1 MITGEDYIAPPR
13 WLYGVAPRTK
23 GYTLKVAPAER
34 PVRRTAPLVDGRSFG
49 LLRLT
54 SFADLGLAP
63 PILKAVEDMGYT
75 EPTPIQ
81 AQAIPVVLSGRDLM
95 GGAQTGTGKT
105 AGFTLPLLQKMLPH
119 ANTSTSPAR
128 HPIRA
133 LILAPTRELA
143 AQVEESVRN
152 YSKYLALR
160 STQIYGGVNMD
171 PQIAELRRGVEIVV
185 ATPGRLLDHVQQKT
199 INLSRVEFFV
209 LDEADR
215 MLDMGFIPDIRRIIA
230 LIPKE
235 RQSLLFS
242 ATFPED
248 IKRLASELL
257 RDPVSIQVARRN
269 AVAESVTHVVHPVA
283 REHKRDLLV
292 HLVKSRGLHQVL
304 VFTATR
310 IGCNRLAWQLN
321 REGVHAA
328 AIHGDKTQSERTEA
342 LEQFK
347 TGKVGVLVATDVAAR
362 GLDIDSLPCVIN
374 FELPNTP
381 EDYVHRIG
389 RTGRAGKEGEAIS
402 LVAPEEHE
410 KLADIEKVIKTTIR
424 REPVSGFNPQGPGD
438 TAERGERGGDR
449 GARTASREAPRDRTE
464 RAERTE
470 SPDRPPRAERPE
482 RGERDRPRE
491 RDDRRRPARPEA
503 ARGEVSQAQL
513 PISSDP
519 IFTQPYEPADVAS
532 DVPAADVGRSTPGRR
547 NQPVAALLGGLFRR
561 NS

>member
-1 MITGEDYIAPPR
+1 M
-13 WLYGVAPRTK
+13 
-23 GYTLKVAPAER
+23 
-34 PVRRTAPLVDGRSFG
+34 
-49 LLRLT
+49 T

-63 PILKAVEDMGYT
+63 PILKAVEEMGYT

-81 AQAIPVVLSGRDLM
+81 AQAIPVVLAGRDVM

-133 LILAPTRELA
+133 LILTPTRELA
-143 AQVEESVRN
+143 AQVEESVKN
-152 YSKYLALR
+152 YSKHLALR

-171 PQIAELRRGVEIVV
+171 PQIQELRRGVEIVV
-185 ATPGRLLDHVQQKT
+185 ATPGRLLDHVQQRT
-199 INLSRVEFFV
+199 INLSQVEFFV

-215 MLDMGFIPDIRRIIA
+215 MLDMGFIPDIRRIVA
-230 LIPKE
+230 LIPKQ

-248 IKRLASELL
+248 IKRLAGELL

-292 HLVKSRGLHQVL
+292 HLVQSRDLKQVL

-310 IGCNRLAWQLN
+310 IGCNRLAYQLN
-321 REGVHAA
+321 RDGVHAA

-342 LEQFK
+342 LDQFK
-347 TGKVGVLVATDVAAR
+347 TGKVRVLVATDVAAR
-362 GLDIDSLPCVIN
+362 GLDIEDLPCVIN

-389 RTGRAGKEGEAIS
+389 RTGRAGKGGEAIS
-402 LVAPEEHE
+402 LVAPEEYE
-410 KLADIEKVIKTTIR
+410 KLGDIEQVIKTTIR
-424 REPVSGFNPQGPGD
+424 RDAVPGFVPGSGSHADSDDRP
-438 TAERGERGGDR
+438 ERSSRGGRDR
-449 GARTASREAPRDRTE
+449 AGSSRERERPAARERSDAGSEPAPREHSLREHSSGEQPAREPGRDRVRDRTH
-464 RAERTE
+464 
-470 SPDRPPRAERPE
+470 DR
-482 RGERDRPRE
+482 G
-491 RDDRRRPARPEA
+491 DDRRRPPRGEP
-503 ARGEVSQAQL
+503 ARGDVASARL
-513 PISSDP
+513 PQSDDP
-519 IFTQPYEPADVAS
+519 IFTRPPR
-532 DVPAADVGRSTPGRR
+532 PIWNGRR
-547 NQPVAALLGGLFRR
+547 RR
-561 NS
+561 GAVNRWRPCLVDSYVRPASVQRPANLVSITSLNGTSIFSSPAFCTTL